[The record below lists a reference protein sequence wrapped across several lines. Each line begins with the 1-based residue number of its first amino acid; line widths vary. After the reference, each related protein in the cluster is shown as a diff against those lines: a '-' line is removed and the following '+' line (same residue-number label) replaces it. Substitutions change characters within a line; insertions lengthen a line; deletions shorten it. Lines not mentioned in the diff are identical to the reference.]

1 MAFSPDGTNLAFTVT
16 EPSPENKRNSDIW
29 IYNLKI
35 KQLYQWTTSPK
46 TARLPRW
53 SPDGKKLAFL
63 SSREGPTQIYIISLS
78 GGEASRLFK
87 HETGII
93 SFEWSPDGK
102 KIAFL
107 ALKEDSPE
115 IKKKKNDARVVDR
128 DEQSPHQLVWIIF
141 EKNKITL
148 KFTTKGDLQPIP
160 SQYT

>member
-1 MAFSPDGTNLAFTVT
+1 MNENRRFRYTLFCFFLVFLIFNFIWPQLLAQEAAKTKKSLTAEQTLHIYRLSDLAFSPDGTNLAFTVT
-16 EPSPENKRNSDIW
+16 GPSPENKRNSDIW
-29 IYNLKI
+29 IYNLKS

-46 TARLPRW
+46 TDRLPRW

-63 SSREGPTQIYIISLS
+63 SNREGPAQIYTISLS

-107 ALKEDSPE
+107 ALK
-115 IKKKKNDARVVDR
+115 
-128 DEQSPHQLVWIIF
+128 
-141 EKNKITL
+141 
-148 KFTTKGDLQPIP
+148 
-160 SQYT
+160 